1 MVPGQGRNEIELVP
15 KEGSNEWNRTG
26 ELRRQGQR
34 RGRRWRHRQKKLK
47 KTKKKTVLCM
57 SKIEYWHG
65 PEVFLAKKE
74 SKMQLTLRRVHMSS
88 FSFQK
93 LACPLKL
100 TQCDR
105 LMIVWFNFE

>member
-65 PEVFLAKKE
+65 PGVFLAKKE
-74 SKMQLTLRRVHMSS
+74 SKMHLTSKLRIVDKEGYICRV
-88 FSFQK
+88 FRF
-93 LACPLKL
+93 
-100 TQCDR
+100 R
-105 LMIVWFNFE
+105 N